1 VRFKGDKIYTYVG
14 TVLIAINPF
23 RMLGLYTPDILEK
36 CAPRPAAPG
45 SSPGWRGCPPSPL
58 AYPLDSPFAPSPA
71 P

>member
-1 VRFKGDKIYTYVG
+1 MRFKGDKIYTYVG

-36 CAPRPAAPG
+36 CAPSPAGPA
-45 SSPGWRGCPPSPL
+45 SSPGCPVSPL
-58 AYPLDSPFAPSPA
+58 AWVLGPALLPSPA